1 MRDPSRSRWMA
12 AMAALLALVVGA
24 ALLFLW
30 PRGGGAPYGGDT
42 SDGPERAV
50 RRAGPLSD
58 RVDVHYPQPGRVVTS
73 PLVVAGEAPG
83 GWHFEAT
90 FPLRLVTAGAPSRAD
105 GGGESPGSTLAD
117 SFATARGEWMTEGQV
132 PFRGVLRFPE
142 RVPGTDARD
151 VALLLKRSNASG
163 LPEHDASVRI
173 PVRLAGPAT
182 ARVYFPS
189 EVLDPEAADCRRVH
203 PVARDT
209 TGGAAGATDGGG
221 PDAASDATGGG
232 PAAAA
237 RRLLAALL
245 AGPDDA
251 ERAAGY
257 HTALPEDAAVRSV
270 ALRGDTLSVDF
281 DSTLSKGVAGAC
293 RVRAIRA
300 QVDSTL
306 VGLPGVGRVVLSV
319 EGRVAEAL
327 QP

>member
-1 MRDPSRSRWMA
+1 MRDPSRSRSMA
-12 AMAALLALVVGA
+12 AMAALLALGVGA

-30 PRGGGAPYGGDT
+30 PRGGGAPSGGDT
-42 SDGPERAV
+42 SDGPERSV
-50 RRAGPLSD
+50 RRVGPLSG
-58 RVDVHYPQPGRVVTS
+58 RVEVRYPEPGRVVTS

-83 GWHFEAT
+83 AWHFEAT
-90 FPLRLVTAGAPSRAD
+90 FPLRLVTVGAPSRAE
-105 GGGESPGSTLAD
+105 GGGDAPGSTLAD

-132 PFRGVLRFPE
+132 AFRGVLRYPE
-142 RVPGTDARD
+142 RVQGTDARD
-151 VALLLKRSNASG
+151 AALVLERSNASG

-189 EVLDPEAADCRRVH
+189 EVLDPEATDCRRVH

-209 TGGAAGATDGGG
+209 TDGAVPPAAGDATDG
-221 PDAASDATGGG
+221 DG

-245 AGPDDA
+245 AGPDGA

-270 ALRGDTLSVDF
+270 ALRGDTLAVDF
-281 DSTLSKGVAGAC
+281 DSTLSTGVAGSC

-300 QVDSTL
+300 QADSTL
-306 VGLPGVGRVVLSV
+306 AGLPGVGRVVLSV
-319 EGRVAEAL
+319 EGRVADAL